1 MATRFYARV
10 STVEQKLDRQLVAYD
25 GADKIYADKMSGAN
39 RNRPELQRM
48 LDDLQ
53 AGDVVVVKSLDRLS
67 RSLTDLFSIVNTI
80 KEKGADFKVLDNKD
94 MDTTSPHGKLLFGMM
109 GVIAEFER
117 DMIKQRTKEGIEVA
131 KAKGKYQGRKQGS
144 ITLKGEPLKRFKEFY
159 KLGANKSMM
168 AREFNV
174 TRATIYRW
182 IEELQSRGE
191 IA

>member
-25 GADKIYADKMSGAN
+25 GADKIYTDKMSGAN
-39 RNRPELQRM
+39 RNRPQLQAMLDELQEG
-48 LDDLQ
+48 DL
-53 AGDVVVVKSLDRLS
+53 VVVKSLDRLA
-67 RSLTDLFSIVNTI
+67 RSTKDLLEIAETI
-80 KEKGADFKVLDNKD
+80 REKGAGLKILDLNI
-94 MDTTSPHGKLLFGMM
+94 DTTTPAGELVFTIMAG
-109 GVIAEFER
+109 IAQFER
-117 DMIKQRTKEGIEVA
+117 KMIKARTEEGIAVA
-131 KAKGKYQGRKQGS
+131 KTKGKYQGRKQGS

-168 AREFNV
+168 AREFTV

-182 IEELQSRGE
+182 IEELQARGE

>member
-10 STVEQKLDRQLVAYD
+10 STTEQKLDRQLVAYD
-25 GADKIYADKMSGAN
+25 GADKIYTDKMSGAN
-39 RNRPELQRM
+39 RNRPQLQAM
-48 LDDLQ
+48 LDELQ
-53 AGDVVVVKSLDRLS
+53 AGDLVIVKSLDRLA
-67 RSLTDLFSIVNTI
+67 RSTKDLLEIAETI
-80 KEKGADFKVLDNKD
+80 REKGAGLKILDLNI
-94 MDTTSPHGKLLFGMM
+94 DTTTPAGELVFTIMAG
-109 GVIAEFER
+109 IAQFER
-117 DMIKQRTKEGIEVA
+117 KMIKARTEEGIAVA
-131 KAKGKYQGRKQGS
+131 KTKGKYQGRKQGS

-182 IEELQSRGE
+182 IEELQARGE

>member
-1 MATRFYARV
+1 MATRYYVRV
-10 STVEQKLDRQLVAYD
+10 STTEQKLDRQLVAYD

-53 AGDVVVVKSLDRLS
+53 AGDLVVVKSLDRLA
-67 RSLTDLFSIVNTI
+67 RSTKDLLEIAESIR
-80 KEKGADFKVLDNKD
+80 EKGAGLKILDLNI
-94 MDTTSPHGKLLFGMM
+94 DTTTPAGELVFTIMAG
-109 GVIAEFER
+109 IAQFER
-117 DMIKQRTKEGIEVA
+117 KMIKARTEEGIAVA
-131 KAKGKYQGRKQGS
+131 KTKGKYQGRKQGS

-182 IEELQSRGE
+182 IEELQARGE